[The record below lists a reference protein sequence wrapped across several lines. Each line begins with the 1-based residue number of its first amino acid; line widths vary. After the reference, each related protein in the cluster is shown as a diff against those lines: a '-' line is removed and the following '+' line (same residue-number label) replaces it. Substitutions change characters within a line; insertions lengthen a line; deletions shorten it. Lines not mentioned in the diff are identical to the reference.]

1 MVASVYDSSHAP
13 DAQEPRT
20 FATDLHTS
28 RPVRYSLSTFLTFL
42 LAPECEPVP
51 TVIVAPSLARW
62 LTPTP
67 TSGAGERS
75 VTVAG
80 TTVREVLD
88 ALFALYPQL
97 RDYVTD
103 ERGALR
109 HHVVAFVDGVAVQ
122 DKAALAEPVA
132 ATGEVHIFQAL
143 SGG

>member
-1 MVASVYDSSHAP
+1 M
-13 DAQEPRT
+13 
-20 FATDLHTS
+20 
-28 RPVRYSLSTFLTFL
+28 
-42 LAPECEPVP
+42 P
-51 TVIVAPSLARW
+51 TVVVAPSLARW

-75 VTVAG
+75 FEVAG

-88 ALFALYPQL
+88 ALFAISPTLSS
-97 RDYVTD
+97 YVTD

-122 DKAALAEPVA
+122 DKVALTESVPAN
-132 ATGEVHIFQAL
+132 GEVHIFQAL